1 MIAVHPLQQQPP
13 PPIISVLQQRQPPA
27 DWMQWPAVGPP
38 SVATTPSPPPP
49 PPPAAGGAIIPPAV
63 LSTAPP
69 PAAAATPAR
78 PAPSPDIAFDEIP
91 IAEITFGRRVG
102 TGAFGEVLKA
112 NYPGTDVA
120 VKRLRLDP
128 SQPQA
133 AEDFRRELR
142 VLCQLRH
149 RHVVQFLGACT
160 TGPDLCLVMDYC
172 SNGSLYGV
180 LHNRRQNITAANVLR
195 WMADTARGMVYLHS
209 RSIIHRD
216 VKSGNLLLD
225 DSGVIKVA
233 DFGLA
238 RAHGPTS
245 NLLTLVGT
253 YPYMAPEL
261 LDSQPYNSSVDVYSF
276 GVVMWECLTRD
287 EPFRGCSPMQIVATL
302 LRGERPKLPAAPALP
317 ASYVQ
322 LLTDCWVGLALFT
335 TLFCSKNHK

>member
-1 MIAVHPLQQQPP
+1 M
-13 PPIISVLQQRQPPA
+13 
-27 DWMQWPAVGPP
+27 
-38 SVATTPSPPPP
+38 
-49 PPPAAGGAIIPPAV
+49 
-63 LSTAPP
+63 
-69 PAAAATPAR
+69 
-78 PAPSPDIAFDEIP
+78 
-91 IAEITFGRRVG
+91 
-102 TGAFGEVLKA
+102 
-112 NYPGTDVA
+112 A

-142 VLCQLRH
+142 VLCGLRH
-149 RHVVQFLGACT
+149 RPSCSFLGACT
-160 TGPDLCLVMDYC
+160 TGPDLCLVMDFC
-172 SNGSLYGV
+172 GFGSLYGV
-180 LHNRRQNITAANVLR
+180 LHNRRQNITAAHVLR

-209 RSIIHRD
+209 RNIIHRD

-225 DSGVIKVA
+225 DSGVVKVA

-287 EPFRGCSPMQIVATL
+287 EPFRGKSPMQIVATL
-302 LRGERPKLPAAPALP
+302 LRGERPRLPERPALP
-317 ASYVQ
+317 NAYVT
-322 LLTDCWVGLALFT
+322 LLTDCWATQPERRPTFELALER
-335 TLFCSKNHK
+335 LLGIARAMRQAEGA

>member
-1 MIAVHPLQQQPP
+1 MPP
-13 PPIISVLQQRQPPA
+13 PR
-27 DWMQWPAVGPP
+27 
-38 SVATTPSPPPP
+38 
-49 PPPAAGGAIIPPAV
+49 
-63 LSTAPP
+63 
-69 PAAAATPAR
+69 AAAAAAA
-78 PAPSPDIAFDEIP
+78 PAPSPSPSPSPSGGVGTPTRSDRRDH
-91 IAEITFGRRVG
+91 FGKRVG

-112 NYPGTDVA
+112 SYQGTDVA

-133 AEDFRRELR
+133 AEDFARAPCAVRVAAPARRAVFGR
-142 VLCQLRH
+142 VH
-149 RHVVQFLGACT
+149 D
-160 TGPDLCLVMDYC
+160 GPDLCSGDGLRGF
-172 SNGSLYGV
+172 GSLYGV
-180 LHNRRQNITAANVLR
+180 LHNRRQNITAAHVLR

-209 RSIIHRD
+209 RNIIHRD

-225 DSGVIKVA
+225 DSGVVKVA

-287 EPFRGCSPMQIVATL
+287 EPFRGKSPMQIVATL
-302 LRGERPKLPAAPALP
+302 LRGSGRGSRSGPRCRTRTSRCSPTGATQPERRP
-317 ASYVQ
+317 
-322 LLTDCWVGLALFT
+322 TFELALER
-335 TLFCSKNHK
+335 LLGIARAMRQAEGA

>member
-1 MIAVHPLQQQPP
+1 M
-13 PPIISVLQQRQPPA
+13 
-27 DWMQWPAVGPP
+27 
-38 SVATTPSPPPP
+38 
-49 PPPAAGGAIIPPAV
+49 
-63 LSTAPP
+63 
-69 PAAAATPAR
+69 
-78 PAPSPDIAFDEIP
+78 
-91 IAEITFGRRVG
+91 
-102 TGAFGEVLKA
+102 
-112 NYPGTDVA
+112 
-120 VKRLRLDP
+120 
-128 SQPQA
+128 
-133 AEDFRRELR
+133 
-142 VLCQLRH
+142 
-149 RHVVQFLGACT
+149 VQFLGACT
-160 TGPDLCLVMDYC
+160 TGPDLCLVMDFC

-287 EPFRGCSPMQIVATL
+287 EPFRGYSPMQIVATL
-302 LRGERPKLPAAPALP
+302 LRGERPKLPTSRALP
-317 ASYVQ
+317 ASYVR
-322 LLTDCWVGLALFT
+322 LLTECWATEPERRPTFAVALERLLEIAT
-335 TLFCSKNHK
+335 SMRAAGAAEEKRPR

>member
-1 MIAVHPLQQQPP
+1 MTPILSPNDHPVPLPQREQP
-13 PPIISVLQQRQPPA
+13 RG
-27 DWMQWPAVGPP
+27 VGGHA
-38 SVATTPSPPPP
+38 VAT
-49 PPPAAGGAIIPPAV
+49 
-63 LSTAPP
+63 
-69 PAAAATPAR
+69 
-78 PAPSPDIAFDEIP
+78 FDEIP
-91 IAEITFGRRVG
+91 ISEIQFGRRIG

-112 NYPGTDVA
+112 NYQGTDVA

-142 VLCQLRH
+142 VLCGLRH

-160 TGPDLCLVMDYC
+160 TGPDLCLVMDFC
-172 SNGSLYGV
+172 GFGSLYGV
-180 LHNRRQNITAANVLR
+180 LHNRRQHITAAHVLR

-209 RSIIHRD
+209 RNIIHRD
-216 VKSGNLLLD
+216 IKSGNLLLN
-225 DSGVIKVA
+225 DSGVVKVA

-287 EPFRGCSPMQIVATL
+287 EPFRGLSPMQIVATL
-302 LRGERPKLPAAPALP
+302 LRGERPKLPASPALP
-317 ASYVQ
+317 QSYVQ
-322 LLTDCWVGLALFT
+322 LLTECWATQPERRPTFAAALDR
-335 TLFCSKNHK
+335 LLGIAHAMKAAEVPR